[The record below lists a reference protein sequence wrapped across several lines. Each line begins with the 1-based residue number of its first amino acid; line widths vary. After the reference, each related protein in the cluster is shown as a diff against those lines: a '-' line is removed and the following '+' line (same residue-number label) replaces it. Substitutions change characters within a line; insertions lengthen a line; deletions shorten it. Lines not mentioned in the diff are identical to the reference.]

1 MIHPCKFPR
10 EFIHSVPDDYHLII
24 TVTKMEDYVTPRQIV
39 HWSFDHD
46 DHPPDGRIAR
56 YGSPCPHPLLLHS
69 QLHNPVDGHR
79 SRACGCQN
87 SGDNGNDDVDDD
99 DDDDDDGDANDDFQ

>member
-39 HWSFDHD
+39 H
-46 DHPPDGRIAR
+46 
-56 YGSPCPHPLLLHS
+56 
-69 QLHNPVDGHR
+69 
-79 SRACGCQN
+79 
-87 SGDNGNDDVDDD
+87 
-99 DDDDDDGDANDDFQ
+99 